1 MTHPDTGLPPGQ
13 DPARKPGHPD
23 DEEPEEPQGHLRPTG
38 PGPLVVLGVI
48 GLVGGWAVR
57 PLALRTGYAEPRVS
71 LGTVALLVF
80 VAAVIG
86 GSAYLTR
93 RAVRGA
99 RSRLAH
105 HQAVNRLV
113 LARACAL
120 AGALVAGGYL
130 GYALAQLG
138 VQDPVASTR
147 LWHSLA
153 GAGAALLMTASALLL
168 EQACRVPPEE

>member
-1 MTHPDTGLPPGQ
+1 MTGPGPQLPPGQ
-13 DPARKPGHPD
+13 SQGPGRGD

-38 PGPLVVLGVI
+38 PGPMVVLAVV
-48 GLVGGWAVR
+48 GLIAGWALR
-57 PLALRTGYAEPRVS
+57 QLALRLGWAEPRVS

-93 RAVRGA
+93 RAVRGD
-99 RSRLAH
+99 RTRLAH

-113 LARACAL
+113 LAKASAL

-138 VQDPVASTR
+138 VQDPVAQTR

-153 GAGAALLMTASALLL
+153 GAGAALLVTAAGLLL
-168 EQACRVPPEE
+168 EHACRVPPED

>member
-1 MTHPDTGLPPGQ
+1 MTYRGPELPPGQ
-13 DPARKPGHPD
+13 DHHEPGPGP

-38 PGPLVVLGVI
+38 PGPLVVLGVV
-48 GLVGGWAVR
+48 GLVAGWSVR
-57 PLALRTGYAEPRVS
+57 QLALRMGYAEPRVS
-71 LGTVALLVF
+71 LGTVTLLVF

-93 RAVRGA
+93 RAVRRERA
-99 RSRLAH
+99 RLAH

-113 LARACAL
+113 LAKASAL
-120 AGALVAGGYL
+120 AGALVSGGYL

-138 VQDPVASTR
+138 VQDPVAGTR

-153 GAGAALLMTASALLL
+153 GAVAALLVTGAGLLL
-168 EQACRVPPEE
+168 EHACRVPPED